1 MQFGDVFYSVAGHE
15 MDSSQASA
23 ECRRSNA
30 EVLHLAGEVT
40 QMQSKVSSAAS
51 KLLQSA
57 DMVRRS
63 VCCLLL
69 FRWLTRDGP
78 LIQFVLLS
86 VITVASQWAREG

>member
-1 MQFGDVFYSVAGHE
+1 VQFGDVFYSVAGHDV
-15 MDSSQASA
+15 DSSQASA

-63 VCCLLL
+63 VYCLPILL
-69 FRWLTRDGP
+69 FLDGSHEAG
-78 LIQFVLLS
+78 L
-86 VITVASQWAREG
+86 

>member
-40 QMQSKVSSAAS
+40 QMQSKVS
-51 KLLQSA
+51 
-57 DMVRRS
+57 
-63 VCCLLL
+63 
-69 FRWLTRDGP
+69 
-78 LIQFVLLS
+78 
-86 VITVASQWAREG
+86 